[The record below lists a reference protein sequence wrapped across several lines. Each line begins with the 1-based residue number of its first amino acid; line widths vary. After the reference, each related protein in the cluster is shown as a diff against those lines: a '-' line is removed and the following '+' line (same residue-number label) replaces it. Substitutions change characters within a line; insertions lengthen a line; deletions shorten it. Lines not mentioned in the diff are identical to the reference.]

1 MHLLI
6 GLRARPSHSVWRCM
20 TYGRRQDLLGE
31 WTMDRTNTP
40 GPRPVLHMSAD
51 ALLSPSRSLKSRYP
65 VFGGGR
71 PLGFGLD
78 LRPTAERR
86 GRRGRPL
93 LAGWEALT
101 QPQRHPAASLASA
114 ATHVAILL
122 LALFF
127 PRSEHKDTAGRVESQ
142 SRSVRMVYL
151 LPKEVKPK
159 PRPQHQVMPA
169 FAAPVSR
176 PGQESP
182 SPTTTEAAPEHD
194 APAATSPQ
202 PRPRTGE
209 AGRSSTVE
217 REDAM
222 VSEARR
228 LFGPKAHTGATLAGP
243 VAAGL
248 GGAERR
254 WHSMRLEWRRST
266 PYRGPEHRRDRGY
279 RAHRIERPSH
289 CRSISPAPRQR
300 LGHLRRCVG
309 AIPSDLPSCAGG
321 CLPQPTGPGHRSRVP
336 GPDHDTRNGISV
348 G

>member
-1 MHLLI
+1 
-6 GLRARPSHSVWRCM
+6 M

-248 GGAERR
+248 PVGLNGGGTRCAWSGEEARR
-254 WHSMRLEWRRST
+254 VEGPGTGVIEGIVRTESSGRPIAGAFLQLLGSGSATFADASGRYRLT
-266 PYRGPEHRRDRGY
+266 FDPALVGV
-279 RAHRIERPSH
+279 
-289 CRSISPAPRQR
+289 CRSQLVRVTAPGFRAR
-300 LGHLRRCVG
+300 TMILRMG
-309 AIPSDLPSCAGG
+309 FPSDNVIDLAVRP
-321 CLPQPTGPGHRSRVP
+321 
-336 GPDHDTRNGISV
+336 
-348 G
+348 